1 MVSFEIIPA
10 LDNENKSPV
19 FHDQH
24 SLGLASWSVKPLYF
38 YTYNRLLEVRRN
50 RHRREEPDTLAR
62 WLLGALL
69 LNPDVSTFWNMRRE
83 LVRSGRLEPVDELR
97 FVALVLYYKAKCF
110 EAFAYR
116 RWLMRFA
123 LEGERP
129 AVETVECF
137 LRNEIDV
144 ATTSANRYANNCH
157 AWSHREHVVTILEKL
172 APGRTRALLKAEWEA
187 TGKWCNRHVS
197 DYSGLA
203 YRQFLLKRLVEDL
216 YREEQEVAEKPSED
230 ELARRREALCE
241 FVGVAARGCNDVFL
255 LQNGSSDE
263 FLEVMHGTR
272 GGKRPATDH
281 DRTLVGLSY
290 WTEEVVLNED
300 LINSYPGHEAL
311 WYHRRFLAHALVV
324 LVASYEES
332 SSYRTAVFDSP
343 IRGRATSRAPSEE
356 DAPSRGLLEHA
367 FGTRNKEAIATARRF
382 GLHQNTMADRFLQ
395 FLGCIGLEP

>member
-1 MVSFEIIPA
+1 MQEDAFPAAEKILSDIENVLKKDTNLVSFEIIPA

-144 ATTSANRYANNCH
+144 ATTSAN
-157 AWSHREHVVTILEKL
+157 
-172 APGRTRALLKAEWEA
+172 
-187 TGKWCNRHVS
+187 
-197 DYSGLA
+197 
-203 YRQFLLKRLVEDL
+203 RLVEDL